1 MSQFCPSCGT
11 PAAAGAL
18 HCTQCGAS
26 LPGATAAAG
35 AVPPTA
41 QIPVVPG
48 GPPPPG
54 PPPTAGPPPADAPGP
69 RSNTALIVAV
79 AVLAT
84 LVVVGLVALVAMARS
99 GDDDPASSTSTST
112 TAATT
117 TTTAPTTTTSSTTTS
132 TSTTTTTTAPPPT
145 TAGGPGDVRN
155 QPAGLL
161 CRDLAAK
168 GYSYSAAVDYWR
180 FNGQPDRMDADK
192 NGIPCET
199 VYPRSDVIAYWGTTE
214 NPDYQ
219 DVPTGLFCKDLKARG
234 YTYAEAVAY
243 WFATGAPDNMDA
255 DKNGIPC
262 ETVYSSAEVQDYWT
276 G

>member
-1 MSQFCPSCGT
+1 M
-11 PAAAGAL
+11 
-18 HCTQCGAS
+18 
-26 LPGATAAAG
+26 
-35 AVPPTA
+35 
-41 QIPVVPG
+41 
-48 GPPPPG
+48 GPP
-54 PPPTAGPPPADAPGP
+54 AGPPE
-69 RSNTALIVAV
+69 RKTTTALIVAV

-84 LVVVGLVALVAMARS
+84 LVVVGLVAVVVLARS
-99 GDDDPASSTSTST
+99 GGDDGDAGSTT
-112 TAATT
+112 TAAPTT
-117 TTTAPTTTTSSTTTS
+117 STTAPTTTTSSTS
-132 TSTTTTTTAPPPT
+132 STTTTTTATTTTAPPT
-145 TAGGPGDVRN
+145 TTPSGPGDVLG

-180 FNGQPDRMDADK
+180 FHAQPNRMDADR

-199 VYPRSDVIAYWGTTE
+199 VYPRSDVIAYWGSTT

-234 YTYAEAVAY
+234 YSYPEAVAY

-255 DKNGIPC
+255 DRNGIPC
-262 ETVYSSAEVQDYWT
+262 ETVYPASEVQGYWS